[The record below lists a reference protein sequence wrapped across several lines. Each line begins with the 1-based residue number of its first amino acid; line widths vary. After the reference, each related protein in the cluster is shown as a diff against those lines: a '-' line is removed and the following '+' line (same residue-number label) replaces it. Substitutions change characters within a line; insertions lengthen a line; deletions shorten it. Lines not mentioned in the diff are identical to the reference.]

1 MRSAI
6 CGEMGI
12 LLCSPFFG
20 GLSVAAEEVKNLS
33 FPVIVRFSSGVTAPF
48 TPEFIGALTRDVG
61 VTLSYLHEEPDG
73 NQVFQ
78 VNGLFPDLQLTD
90 LLHRVQMRGDVISA
104 VENGTFNSSEFPQI
118 IVKFS
123 ETVADPSLPAFV
135 SRLSQDVG
143 VTLAYLFEKG
153 RGDHVFRVNGLTQPA
168 QISII
173 LERLKKRK
181 DIVYADPGG

>member
-1 MRSAI
+1 MRTAI
-6 CGEMGI
+6 CGGMGI

-20 GLSVAAEEVKNLS
+20 GHSVAAEEVKNLS
-33 FPVIVRFSSGVTAPF
+33 IPVIVRFTSGITAPL
-48 TPEFIGALTRDVG
+48 TPEFISALTRDVG

-118 IVKFS
+118 VVKFS
-123 ETVADPSLPAFV
+123 EMVADPSLPAFV
-135 SRLSQDVG
+135 SRLSQDVS

-153 RGDHVFRVNGLTQPA
+153 RGNHVFRVNGLTQPA

-173 LERLKKRK
+173 LERLKKRQ
-181 DIVYADPGG
+181 DIVSANPGG